1 LKNQITAN
9 LFHLPIPQ
17 LFTLVKLH
25 FPAHEYHFKKHIIVL
40 KDADLNPVGSVRLP
54 LHLSLNEDLTIITDQ
69 AQVLY
74 ISMESGY
81 ATISMMQGGKNVYHT
96 TFGAYMTRKK
106 QGFSQIKY
114 LKKKGKS
121 RAGSRVRLAETIE
134 FFEKINLTLTE
145 LLETYTIDRLA
156 LNCNTTLIP
165 YLYQSKVKCPFE
177 KNDPRLYKIPV
188 HIPQSNFTQ
197 LEAAIKKLKAPT
209 LFYEEPNKLLM
220 EPLIAAG

>member
-1 LKNQITAN
+1 MSQLSAN
-9 LFHLPIPQ
+9 LYHLPIGQ
-17 LFTLVKLH
+17 ICTLVKHH
-25 FPAHEYHFKKHIIVL
+25 FPAHEYHFKKHAILL
-40 KDADLNPVGSVRLP
+40 KDADHNLTGTIRLP
-54 LHLSLNEDLTIITDQ
+54 LHFILNEHLSIVTDQ
-69 AQVLY
+69 ACVLY

-81 ATISMMQGGKNVYHT
+81 ATFSLMEGMENVYHT

-121 RAGSRVRLAETIE
+121 RAGSRVRLTETIE

-145 LLETYTIDRLA
+145 LLESYSIDRLA

-188 HIPQSNFTQ
+188 HIPQSNFTH
-197 LEAAIKKLKAPT
+197 LEAAIKKLKAPM
-209 LFYEEPNKLLM
+209 LFYDEQNKEVM
-220 EPLIAAG
+220 EPLVASGE

>member
-1 LKNQITAN
+1 MNQLSAN
-9 LFHLPIPQ
+9 LYHLPIGQ
-17 LFTLVKLH
+17 LCTLVKQH
-25 FPAHEYHFKKHIIVL
+25 FPAHEYHFKKHAIVL

-54 LHLSLNEDLTIITDQ
+54 LHLSLNEDLSIITSE

-74 ISMESGY
+74 VSMESGY
-81 ATISMMQGGKNVYHT
+81 ATISMMQGEENVYHT
-96 TFGAYMTRKK
+96 SFGAYMTRKK

-145 LLETYTIDRLA
+145 LLETYTVDRLA

-188 HIPQSNFTQ
+188 HIPQSNFTH
-197 LEAAIKKLKAPT
+197 LEAAIKKLKAPN
-209 LFYEEPNKLLM
+209 LFYEEPNKPLM
-220 EPLIAAG
+220 EPLIAAAG

>member
-1 LKNQITAN
+1 MNQLSAN
-9 LFHLPIPQ
+9 LYHLPIQQ
-17 LFTLVKLH
+17 LCTLVKQH
-25 FPAHEYHFKKHIIVL
+25 FPAHEYHFKKHAILL
-40 KDADLNPVGSVRLP
+40 KDADHNLTGTIRLP
-54 LHLSLNEDLTIITDQ
+54 LHFILNEDLSIVTGQ
-69 AQVLY
+69 ARVLY

-81 ATISMMQGGKNVYHT
+81 AAVSMMEGVENVYHT

-145 LLETYTIDRLA
+145 LLETYSIDRLA
-156 LNCNTTLIP
+156 LNCNTTLMP

-209 LFYEEPNKLLM
+209 LFYEEPNKRLM
-220 EPLIAAG
+220 EPLIVAGV